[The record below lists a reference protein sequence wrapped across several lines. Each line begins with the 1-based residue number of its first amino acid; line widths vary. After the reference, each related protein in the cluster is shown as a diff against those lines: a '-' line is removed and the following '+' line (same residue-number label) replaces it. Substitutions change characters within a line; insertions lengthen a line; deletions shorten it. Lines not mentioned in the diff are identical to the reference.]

1 VAASPARPGRPPI
14 AGRETSVRAEA
25 RVNRGV
31 RRRSLPWHQR
41 TLLMLQRFLEELF
54 GPIETPSRPA
64 TLRGLATAAGIAVVI
79 AATGPAA
86 AAALST
92 KSGAELPATLQPI
105 EFTGACVTDPD
116 HKTERRDGVGRLW
129 VEHLKCGRETF
140 TLHLEVF
147 PPRTA
152 PSSIISALRELS
164 GESGDVAS
172 AVVYIA
178 SPQGPRTWRV
188 LELTDPAST
197 VASSLWID
205 GRATE
210 PSFDMRM
217 HRAWASVFG
226 SAYAPVAITL
236 TPDLDWTKPSVALR
250 NRARDLISL
259 FVQTYKSLPDQIARL
274 SYAAAH

>member
-1 VAASPARPGRPPI
+1 MIDLCYERKS
-14 AGRETSVRAEA
+14 REYCDSWRADRMPSCGA
-25 RVNRGV
+25 KV
-31 RRRSLPWHQR
+31 
-41 TLLMLQRFLEELF
+41 LM
-54 GPIETPSRPA
+54 S
-64 TLRGLATAAGIAVVI
+64 
-79 AATGPAA
+79 
-86 AAALST
+86 
-92 KSGAELPATLQPI
+92 
-105 EFTGACVTDPD
+105 
-116 HKTERRDGVGRLW
+116 
-129 VEHLKCGRETF
+129 
-140 TLHLEVF
+140 
-147 PPRTA
+147 
-152 PSSIISALRELS
+152 
-164 GESGDVAS
+164 SGDVAS